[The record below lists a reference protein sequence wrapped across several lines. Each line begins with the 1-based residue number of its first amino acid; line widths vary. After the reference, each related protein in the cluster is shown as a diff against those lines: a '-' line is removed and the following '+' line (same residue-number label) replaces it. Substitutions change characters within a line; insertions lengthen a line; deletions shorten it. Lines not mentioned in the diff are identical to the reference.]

1 MKGKTISLL
10 ACGLL
15 IALLGAGL
23 AVQTKRLDAALAE
36 IATSELEARAYELRL
51 EESARLAALQQSAMD
66 KLIEYRDKRFAQ
78 ALAAF
83 DEASASTDGKHEGFA
98 RAYLIWTELAQAG
111 DTRAN
116 YHMGIMN
123 MYGLGGAEFEQHVGV
138 GNVRLAAENGYPI
151 AQSLMGF
158 LVERSD
164 GTMVKTGDE
173 VALDWWRKG
182 AEGNHCTAVR
192 RMVKIYRNGEL
203 GVAADP
209 AKATEWETRIATC
222 HKR

>member
-1 MKGKTISLL
+1 MKSKTVWLI

-23 AVQTKRLDAALAE
+23 AMQTKRLDAALAE
-36 IATSELEARAYELRL
+36 IATKELEARAYELRL
-51 EESARLAALQQSAMD
+51 EESSRLATLQQSAMD
-66 KLIEYRDKRFAQ
+66 KLIEYRDKRFGQ

-83 DEASASTDGKHEGFA
+83 DEASDSVDGKHEGFT
-98 RAYLIWTELAQAG
+98 RAYVMWTELAQTG

-123 MYGLGGAEFEQHVGV
+123 MYGLGGAEFEQQVGI
-138 GNVRLAAENGYPI
+138 GNVRIAAENGYPI

-164 GTMVKTGDE
+164 GTMVKTGDK

-192 RMVKIYRNGEL
+192 RMVKIYQNGEL
-203 GVAADP
+203 GVDADP
-209 AKATEWETRIATC
+209 AKAAEWETRIATC

>member
-1 MKGKTISLL
+1 MKSKTVLLL

-15 IALLGAGL
+15 TALLGAGL
-23 AVQTKRLDAALAE
+23 VMQTKRLDAALAE
-36 IATSELEARAYELRL
+36 IATKELEARAYELRL
-51 EESARLAALQQSAMD
+51 EESMRLAALQQSAMD
-66 KLIEYRDKRFAQ
+66 KLIEYRDQRFAQ

-83 DEASASTDGKHEGFA
+83 DEASESADGKHEGFA
-98 RAYLIWTELAQAG
+98 RAYAIWTELAQTG

-123 MYGLGGAEFEQHVGV
+123 MYGLGGAEFEQHVGI

-173 VALDWWRKG
+173 VALSWWRKG
-182 AEGNHCTAVR
+182 AEGDHCTAVR
-192 RMVKIYRNGEL
+192 RMVKVYQNGEL

-209 AKATEWETRIATC
+209 AKAAEWETRIATC
-222 HKR
+222 LKR